1 LNGEDIA
8 EKSLRDDYNCIIS
21 TYVPRTKSSP
31 EKVSPESNIDCPL
44 GELDLIDIANKKTKT
59 YKKAIPKKDMIHP
72 LILLAVLVDQAHGQN
87 EIRISAIQNDPCNA
101 GRVFNLDIISLT
113 ALLYK
118 IELLGYIKVERTAG
132 LDIVEIQTEL
142 DFLGCVREYYQAI
155 NN

>member
-1 LNGEDIA
+1 
-8 EKSLRDDYNCIIS
+8 
-21 TYVPRTKSSP
+21 
-31 EKVSPESNIDCPL
+31 
-44 GELDLIDIANKKTKT
+44 
-59 YKKAIPKKDMIHP
+59 MIHP